1 MHLLKFSTIPLNI
14 CSSLICTVWK
24 VSEFGVFLFCSHI
37 QTEYKVNLNIQ
48 PNCEKIR
55 TRETPNSDNFYA
67 VLFLVLLLLLLFFCT
82 RVRYENLGCLGII
95 RAMKKWER
103 FCCIFF
109 SCKIQANS
117 KTIALTSQLVDFSP
131 FSFWK
136 KTTKKQMITLTRNLV
151 VLRLPSLIFL
161 KF

>member
-1 MHLLKFSTIPLNI
+1 MEFF
-14 CSSLICTVWK
+14 CS
-24 VSEFGVFLFCSHI
+24 VFSHI
-37 QTEYKVNLNIQ
+37 QTEYKVNLDIQ
-48 PNCEKIR
+48 PNCDKIR
-55 TRETPNSDNFYA
+55 TRETPNLDTFYA
-67 VLFLVLLLLLLFFCT
+67 VLFFCCFVLGFFCT

-117 KTIALTSQLVDFSP
+117 KTIALTSQLVDL
-131 FSFWK
+131 K
-136 KTTKKQMITLTRNLV
+136 KKNNKKNQMITLTGNLV